1 MLRDSVLIFRREW
14 SQSVRNPA
22 WIGIGILQP
31 VLYLVFF
38 GPLMVKIVGSTPGF
52 PAGTAWQILT
62 PALLVQLGLFGSSF
76 AGFTVLAELRLGV
89 IERLRVTPISRM
101 ALLLGKVANNALQTL
116 LQGILIVVLAVL
128 IFGLRAPLGGIV
140 LALIMIALVAITL
153 ASCSY
158 AIALRLKSEQAFP
171 ALLNAILLPT
181 LLLAGILIPI
191 TEGLA
196 PKWLYVI
203 SQINPF
209 RHVMDAERASFR
221 GDLAAQG
228 MLTGSLVLVAMAALA
243 LWWGARTF
251 ARENA

>member
-101 ALLLGKVANNALQTL
+101 ALLLGTVANNALQTL
-116 LQGILIVVLAVL
+116 L
-128 IFGLRAPLGGIV
+128 
-140 LALIMIALVAITL
+140 
-153 ASCSY
+153 
-158 AIALRLKSEQAFP
+158 
-171 ALLNAILLPT
+171 
-181 LLLAGILIPI
+181 
-191 TEGLA
+191 
-196 PKWLYVI
+196 
-203 SQINPF
+203 
-209 RHVMDAERASFR
+209 
-221 GDLAAQG
+221 
-228 MLTGSLVLVAMAALA
+228 
-243 LWWGARTF
+243 
-251 ARENA
+251 